1 MIGIMVTTLAIGY
14 FINRCISDRMAKATC
29 KL

>member
-1 MIGIMVTTLAIGY
+1 MIGIMLTIIAIGY
-14 FINRCISDRMAKATC
+14 FINRCISDDMARENC